1 MGKLRQTQLWR
12 RSVLWKMIISLEW
25 VFAVRDR
32 IKMAEAGRDKLGVG
46 SPLLLF
52 LTHSGSLS
60 SLVRLTLAH
69 SESVSLTLA
78 LSPALWL
85 IGWQGPC
92 LDHCVVATLYSVLGQ
107 RQSKMSI
114 RYKICSIKAIF
125 LGLEFHTQIWQWV
138 RTIQINIY
146 IWMCELASLFEIMN
160 RAPYH
165 KLLKFPHVY
174 FVFTNFT
181 FMGLKVDQF
190 QKFAH
195 FV

>member
-1 MGKLRQTQLWR
+1 MLTFSNVPLQ
-12 RSVLWKMIISLEW
+12 
-25 VFAVRDR
+25 FA
-32 IKMAEAGRDKLGVG
+32 A
-46 SPLLLF
+46 
-52 LTHSGSLS
+52 GSLW
-60 SLVRLTLAH
+60 LTLAH
-69 SESVSLTLA
+69 SLDYFLTLWLTLTQSGSLW
-78 LSPALWL
+78 LSLWLSQAL

-174 FVFTNFT
+174 FVFPNFT

-195 FV
+195 FVYDITHPLRNSALP